1 VIGKNQ
7 SMLNRFEQAFEA
19 LIQFIYPPR
28 CALCDSAIRFDCHP
42 SLRSGSLNREL
53 RDSSPS
59 AQNDKHPLL
68 CTPCSASLNRVEA
81 DFTAPHLA
89 HVWFDRARSVYP
101 FEGKLR
107 DALHGFKYG
116 ERFDLTG
123 YLTCVLE
130 DEIRSME
137 RPDVIIPVPLHPKRL
152 RKRGFNQAVMVARPL
167 SKRLDVSLDVDAL
180 VRATDPGPQ
189 VDRERKERIQAVKGI
204 FDVRDS
210 RKIKGKKV
218 LLIDDVLTTGATVNE
233 CARVLK
239 KSGACRVEILTI
251 ARTL

>member
-1 VIGKNQ
+1 MFGTL
-7 SMLNRFEQAFEA
+7 SQAFEA
-19 LIQFIYPPR
+19 LKQFVYPPR
-28 CALCDSAIRFDCHP
+28 CALCDSSIRFDEGA
-42 SLRSGSLNREL
+42 SV
-53 RDSSPS
+53 
-59 AQNDKHPLL
+59 
-68 CTPCSASLNRVEA
+68 CTPCAASLNPVEA

-116 ERFDLTG
+116 ERFDLTE
-123 YLTCVLE
+123 YLARVLE
-130 DEIRSME
+130 GEVRRME
-137 RPDVIIPVPLHPKRL
+137 CPDVIVPVPLHPKRL
-152 RKRGFNQAVMVARPL
+152 RSRGFNQAVIVGRPL
-167 SKRLDVSLDVDAL
+167 SKRLGINFDVETL

-189 VDRERKERIQAVKGI
+189 VERERKERIKAVKGI
-204 FDVRDS
+204 FAVKDPQ
-210 RKIKGKKV
+210 KFKGKNV

-239 KSGACRVEILTI
+239 KSGAFRVDVLTI

>member
-1 VIGKNQ
+1 
-7 SMLNRFEQAFEA
+7 MLGTLTQAFEA
-19 LIQFIYPPR
+19 LKDFVYPPR
-28 CALCDSAIRFDCHP
+28 CALCDSSLSVIPSEVEESLACDCNP
-42 SLRSGSLNREL
+42 EAKPKDLALI
-53 RDSSPS
+53 
-59 AQNDKHPLL
+59 
-68 CTPCSASLNRVEA
+68 CTPCAVSLNRVEA

-101 FEGKLR
+101 FEGRLR

-116 ERFDLTG
+116 ERFDLTE
-123 YLTCVLE
+123 YLTGVLE
-130 DEIRSME
+130 AETRSME
-137 RPDVIIPVPLHPKRL
+137 SLDLIIPVPLHPKRL
-152 RKRGFNQAVMVARPL
+152 RSRGFNQSIVVARPL
-167 SKRLDVSLDVDAL
+167 AKRLGVSFDVDTL

-204 FDVRDS
+204 FAVKDPQR
-210 RKIKGKKV
+210 IKGKKV

-239 KSGACRVEILTI
+239 KSGVSRVDVLTI

>member
-1 VIGKNQ
+1 
-7 SMLNRFEQAFEA
+7 MLGTLSQAFEA
-19 LIQFIYPPR
+19 LKQFVYPPR
-28 CALCDSAIRFDCHP
+28 CALCDSSIRFVCHP
-42 SLRSGSLNREL
+42 EASEACLPAG
-53 RDSSPS
+53 RDL
-59 AQNDKHPLL
+59 ALL
-68 CTPCSASLNRVEA
+68 CAPCAASLNRVEA

-116 ERFDLTG
+116 ERFDLTQ
-123 YLTCVLE
+123 YLTGVLE
-130 DEIRSME
+130 AEIRSME
-137 RPDVIIPVPLHPKRL
+137 TPDIIVPVPLHPKRL
-152 RKRGFNQAVMVARPL
+152 RSRGFNQSIIVAKPL
-167 SKRLDVSLDVDAL
+167 AKRLGIAFDVDIL

-204 FDVRDS
+204 FAVKDPQTF
-210 RKIKGKKV
+210 KGKNV

-239 KSGACRVEILTI
+239 KAGAANVNVLTI